1 VVQWLRLCSS
11 NVGAGR
17 GVVVQILARGTRI
30 PQAMMHSQKKKKVA
44 TLSEGYETIHILE
57 EKSNRRIALFQ
68 ARQHTKAMNV
78 QRGIYVPIIK
88 AILQAKIL
96 S

>member
-1 VVQWLRLCSS
+1 MVQWLRLCSS

-17 GVVVQILARGTRI
+17 GVVVQIPAWGTRI
-30 PQAMMHSQKKKKVA
+30 PQAMMHSQKKKVA
-44 TLSEGYETIHILE
+44 TLSEGSETIHIME
-57 EKSNRRIALFQ
+57 EKNNRRTVLFQ

-88 AILQAKIL
+88 AILQAKIF

>member
-1 VVQWLRLCSS
+1 M
-11 NVGAGR
+11 
-17 GVVVQILARGTRI
+17 VQIPAWGIRI
-30 PQAMMHSQKKKKVA
+30 PQAMMHSQKKKVA
-44 TLSEGYETIHILE
+44 TLSEGYEMIHILE
-57 EKSNRRIALFQ
+57 EKNNRIIALFQ

-78 QRGIYVPIIK
+78 QKGIYVSIIK